1 MKKIKKIIISLLSLS
16 LCLILF
22 SSCNKNIKD
31 DKTIALVDGKPID
44 KDTFEKELSFYID
57 FYTKKYGENYLET
70 KNDKSN
76 TNKDK
81 LREELLDSMIKD
93 QIMLNDLA
101 SKKIEID
108 DNFAAKLRSDI
119 EKDLGDK
126 NSLKANIKA
135 LNISDSEFSDIL
147 FNDSIRKMHYE
158 FFLTHNKIKDSDI
171 LQYYKA
177 NEDLHRLYKYNVLV
191 FDNKD
196 VAEKTRSKIKSQ
208 IDFREALKN
217 PVKNYEIIYSDFVYK
232 DDPLL
237 VKSKMTEKEKVSD
250 IFEYEN
256 KYMILMINSYNENE
270 NELLLNTKE
279 HYLKDS
285 YEEYLNKLIKSS
297 KIKVFI
303 W

>member
-70 KNDKSN
+70 KNDKSK

-135 LNISDSEFSDIL
+135 LNISDNEFSDIL

-303 W
+303 

>member
-70 KNDKSN
+70 KNDKSK

-135 LNISDSEFSDIL
+135 LNISDNEFSDIL